1 MPRLSPSPTP
11 PDVPCHDS
19 QCLGPTNA
27 ILIGRK
33 GGIQARNDFQ
43 RCPGH
48 VPRVTRLSFFLSIFS
63 SFHPRSSLISFFTQ
77 HRKRFLASACSR
89 KTNCFGRMFIR
100 FSSTNSR
107 SVTSVIDFFPRIAR
121 GASRVLHTTRRST
134 AASPKS
140 TPSVRGE
147 HPRSFVRYPRVA
159 RLFFLVKHI
168 AAVCAAAPIII

>member
-11 PDVPCHDS
+11 PDVPCRDS

-48 VPRVTRLSFFLSIFS
+48 VPRVIRLSFFLSIFS
-63 SFHPRSSLISFFTQ
+63 SFHPRSSLISFFIQ
-77 HRKRFLASACSR
+77 HRKRFLASASR

-121 GASRVLHTTRRST
+121 GASRVLHTTRWST

-140 TPSVRGE
+140 TLSVRGE

-168 AAVCAAAPIII
+168 EAVGAAAPIII